1 MNNLKGITD
10 LETKLIWFEPKLFWS
25 GQNISIKKSP
35 TDTTQTRY
43 LDGARL
49 KRISRWGT
57 SNFDGA
63 RLKSPTDTTQT
74 RYLDGARLKRI
85 SRWGTSNL

>member
-49 KRISRWGT
+49 KRQKKMNEFCWCLQLQ
-57 SNFDGA
+57 F
-63 RLKSPTDTTQT
+63 
-74 RYLDGARLKRI
+74 
-85 SRWGTSNL
+85 